1 MGSSLVPL
9 KSALL
14 MTRRKKGSSFP
25 CCLASNSYFS
35 GPTAW
40 SIVSI
45 IFSSFFNAALVERA
59 LVAVRVTVAAAHLAT
74 ELPTMSD
81 AIMNL
86 RSIPN
91 KLGGVVA
98 LFLSVAIFY
107 LMPSI
112 KS

>member
-45 IFSSFFNAALVERA
+45 IFFIFLQCCA
-59 LVAVRVTVAAAHLAT
+59 
-74 ELPTMSD
+74 
-81 AIMNL
+81 
-86 RSIPN
+86 
-91 KLGGVVA
+91 GGEG
-98 LFLSVAIFY
+98 
-107 LMPSI
+107 PGGRPGDGGG
-112 KS
+112 